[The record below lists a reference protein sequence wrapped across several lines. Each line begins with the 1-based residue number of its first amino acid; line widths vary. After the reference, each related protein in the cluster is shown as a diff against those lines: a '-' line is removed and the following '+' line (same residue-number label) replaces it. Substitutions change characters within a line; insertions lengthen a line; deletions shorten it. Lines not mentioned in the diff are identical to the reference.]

1 MLYSDIKLYLAGV
14 KVPYMNCVCNAGSAQ
29 ALCIFS
35 VPENDR
41 AKQEASILARIKFEG
56 IPVTITGT
64 DYNETTTVLL
74 DGVCSF
80 MNVRYDPDQ
89 GVLSLD
95 IQAVSRLLAAVT
107 GIRYNGLSLGSMYA
121 SAESAVAS
129 SVSRQINE
137 NTGAAKNVVTAPT
150 PVTSLN
156 SIIFMEKL
164 VTGQTRPR
172 IKNPSDIIEFSI
184 DNILKAQNIQTA
196 STKSLREILAVPS
209 SATPSSINPPSAVAL
224 DNFMKKCYAAGS
236 GSPQEELDSW
246 YRGTTVTSVTPGL
259 LSKDTALADFIADQ
273 DSQASDFRVSSSV
286 DMLVYCQRIK
296 DETLKKIN
304 IYTWRNY
311 AGDAVSSRPEISF
324 LSDSRVFPE
333 YGAVTCAVAD
343 IFIQVAECLAVIK
356 DDNSYPFM
364 EYCITNSQTELAVKV
379 FDLFR
384 KHLNDTDTAVL
395 GFNTF
400 LEKAGYTSDGY
411 PAMPFFTESN
421 VTDALQAK
429 SASRDYI
436 KIITVAKELNTLFRT
451 MYSSAYTDIQSI
463 LQDYRTGNEISDKV
477 IVVEKYLFEDRQVK
491 YTFPGDSPY
500 NILFKHIYD
509 NRSLVYNG
517 TVGDT
522 ADYSRLTLFDV
533 LAARKLY
540 ETAAFN
546 KVFLYNMFR
555 NPSDDPDYVFPTLK
569 LKDYQAFRNIIDN
582 TASSSENVT
591 ATLFQIL
598 TELYSR
604 FLFKPVP
611 MLNKFVAQ
619 QDNKSNAFTTSAGF
633 SGVFDPDKSVSELMI
648 ITRDRPG
655 IVPLCNVIYQDT
667 AVARQIQYSPAQNRS
682 MVELVYGSALEALTP
697 EAAGVPRRRYVV
709 DALSPDN
716 KVRLLPEETGSM
728 AYAFSSDRNKVFT
741 NSQMYQLQDY
751 LTVSI
756 QGEVTLMARLM
767 QGSVSAKQLSVY
779 NPRFGSGVWWTPGDI
794 YREVLSGSGQDLIPS
809 EVVLAWA
816 GVTDTENRITLEY
829 LPAFGAVPETRGFV
843 VEQQN
848 NSRFAWVV
856 YDSTANT
863 RSELDRI
870 FKDLFLPARPNGS
883 YNDFIIM
890 TRMETAALQKEKA
903 DNASRDS
910 RTETS
915 VIESAETG
923 KFFSK
928 EVGLSKNPQ
937 YEALLDALIKIR
949 TDTPEI
955 SYPVIL
961 KQSVTSGTFK
971 LTHTVKLKD
980 DIREAGQRAASDILY
995 KLTDEVLTPALAL
1008 SAYKAA
1014 VPFIPSSANSEDRK
1028 LFLSAF
1034 IASQENMYNTCDM
1047 TVKTSS
1053 GDLWEFTPVIDT
1065 DKVAE
1070 ADKEMYRNAG
1080 FDSSGMSP
1088 GVITVKDADKT
1099 VRPLISG
1106 LGVGVLT
1113 PSGNEIPPETA
1124 VTTLQQAVD
1133 AVSVFSK
1140 TAVSALYFA
1149 STGKALYENNP
1160 EIYLCFSGDN
1170 PPVMGTGFKPLDVF
1184 IKPSGSLWLGFGD
1197 LNRST
1202 IQVSYIKEEYVTA
1215 DALKNIYGKD
1225 CFPVMVYDMQPGSDK
1240 PEAFIGMYY
1249 YDQGTVSTFDEV
1261 FNTRIDFMKCV
1272 AGEKNAVNLVRFYN
1286 EGDLLK
1292 KRPPGITRDQNTGG
1306 LTCEFRSFTRY
1317 LRVIPWTPE
1326 IETEI
1331 ADLIINSIPEAY
1343 INKCKTAYKDLAG
1356 VITWKTLFVDLIGEH
1371 CNSVLKKTPSEDGQ
1385 PDKTASTGTVPS
1397 GTGDI
1402 PERLFTASV
1411 YKYLSVSSR
1420 YGVKRDSGKYHNG
1433 VDIKVTDKSK
1443 EVALLAPCD
1452 GRVQYYWDIDGY
1464 GLYCLFFPRY
1474 GIGTKKCYPVLM
1486 GHMAVFK
1493 SLTRMLTGPAQMN
1506 PKTAN
1511 VRSVADLKKK
1521 ALSKIT
1527 TITNEKRKILTD
1539 AEKLD
1544 YVAVSDKDIYS
1555 VISGM
1560 IPKSS
1565 FPVYKGDTLGFMG
1578 NSGDV
1583 STGKHLHLTVF
1594 NLDTPAGYNTPGR
1607 DLKSLLTAGNG
1618 DIMKSPDEPSVLAER
1633 TVNPVTVFSSEFY
1646 PATGYEGSQ
1655 ADNFESASGDA
1666 SQPDYP
1672 AEPSDDIIESIVR
1685 TRGYEII
1692 TGMYAS
1698 YNPGGI
1704 SLPYLDPFMAE
1715 HMPMAVV
1722 YRDDII
1728 LTVLDGITVSSDSNG
1743 NVRQDLALSPGLS
1756 VRKLMYLIL
1765 SSVRQSSD
1773 FLRQLKDSPVFPGSF
1788 IDRIKKTLHN
1798 PEEME
1803 KQYTQCF
1810 GRSGFIFDWRK
1821 AVVITAGETEY
1832 SLYDLAVM
1840 ETVPEEI
1847 MKLNPLDILKGTDAA
1862 WLRFDISRVI
1872 PGFLPYGE
1880 ESLMLT
1886 ERAWLTANRYTTERW
1901 LDGSYA
1907 PKFKK
1912 STGSDDLFV
1921 MDSVEGTSPGA
1932 YETDLY
1938 IQTTGNPVTT
1948 PPVFYDWASKI
1959 KKLLEF

>member
-1 MLYSDIKLYLAGV
+1 MLYSDLKLYLAGV
-14 KVPYMNCVCNAGSAQ
+14 KVPYMNCVCNAGNAQ

-64 DYNETTTVLL
+64 DYNEVTTVLL

-80 MNVRYDPDQ
+80 MIVRYDPDQ

-95 IQAVSRLLAAVT
+95 IQAVSRIIAAMT
-107 GIRYNGLSLGSMYA
+107 GIRYSELSLGSMYA

-129 SVSRQINE
+129 SIGKQINE

-196 STKSLREILAVPS
+196 STKSLREILTVPASPAPSAV
-209 SATPSSINPPSAVAL
+209 NPPSTVAL
-224 DNFMKKCYAAGS
+224 DNFMKKCYASGT
-236 GSPQEELDSW
+236 GSPQDELDAW
-246 YRGTTVTSVTPGL
+246 YRGTTITSVTPGL
-259 LSKDTALADFIADQ
+259 LSRDTALADFIADQ
-273 DSQASDFRVSSSV
+273 DSQASDFRVSLSV
-286 DMLVYCQRIK
+286 DMLVYCQKIK
-296 DETLKKIN
+296 DDTLKKIN

-311 AGDAVSSRPEISF
+311 AGNAVYSRPEVSF

-356 DDNSYPFM
+356 EDNSYPFL
-364 EYCITNSQTELAVKV
+364 EYCITNSQTELAVRV

-384 KHLNDTDTAVL
+384 KHLNDTDTAVQ

-400 LEKAGYTSDGY
+400 LEKAGYTSDRY
-411 PAMPFFTESN
+411 PGMPFFTESN

-517 TVGDT
+517 TTGDN

-555 NPSDDPDYVFPTLK
+555 NPPDDPDYVFPTLK

-598 TELYSR
+598 TDLYSR

-619 QDNKSNAFTTSAGF
+619 QDNKSSTFTTSAGF

-667 AVARQIQYSPAQNRS
+667 AVARQIQYSPAQNRN

-716 KVRLLPEETGSM
+716 KIRLLPEETGSM

-751 LTVSI
+751 LTISI

-779 NPRFGSGVWWTPGDI
+779 NPRFSSGVWWTAGDI
-794 YREVLSGSGQDLIPS
+794 YQELLSDTGKDIIPS
-809 EVVLAWA
+809 EVILAWA
-816 GVTDTENRITLEY
+816 GVTDTSKRVTLEY
-829 LPAFGAVPETRGFV
+829 LPSFGSVPETRGFV
-843 VEQQN
+843 IEQQN
-848 NSRFAWVV
+848 NSRVAWVA
-856 YDSTANT
+856 YESTANT

-870 FKDLFLPARPNGS
+870 FNELFLPARPNGS
-883 YNDFIIM
+883 YNDFMIM
-890 TRMETAALQKEKA
+890 TRMETAVLQKEKA
-903 DNASRDS
+903 DNASRDNK
-910 RTETS
+910 TETS
-915 VIESAETG
+915 VIVSSRTSN
-923 KFFSK
+923 FFSK
-928 EVGLSKNPQ
+928 DIPLSKNPQ
-937 YEALLDALIKIR
+937 YEALLDALIKIK

-955 SYPVIL
+955 KYPVIL
-961 KQSVTSGTFK
+961 KHAVESGVFR
-971 LTHTVKLKD
+971 LTHTVKLSE
-980 DIREAGQRAASDILY
+980 DIREAGQTAASDLLF

-1014 VPFIPSSANSEDRK
+1014 VSFIPSSLNSEDSK
-1028 LFLSAF
+1028 LFVSSFL
-1034 IASQENMYNTCDM
+1034 ASQEDMYNICDM
-1047 TVKTSS
+1047 TVKTVS
-1053 GDLWEFTPVIDT
+1053 GGLWEFTPVIDT

-1070 ADKEMYRNAG
+1070 ANKETYRNVG
-1080 FDSSGMSP
+1080 FESDRITP
-1088 GVITVKDADKT
+1088 AVIKVKDVEKT
-1099 VRPLISG
+1099 VRPLLSG
-1106 LGVGVLT
+1106 LGVGVVT
-1113 PSGNEIPPETA
+1113 PSGDEITPETA
-1124 VTTLQQAVD
+1124 ITTLQQAVD
-1133 AVSVFSK
+1133 AVAVFSK

-1149 STGKALYENNP
+1149 STGKALYDSSP

-1170 PPVMGTGFKPLDVF
+1170 APAMGTGFKSLDIF

-1197 LNRST
+1197 LNTST
-1202 IQVSYIKEEYVTA
+1202 VEVSYLKEEYVTA
-1215 DALKNIYGKD
+1215 DALRNIYGKD
-1225 CFPVMVYDMQPGSDK
+1225 CFPVMVYDMKPGSDK

-1249 YDQGTVSTFDEV
+1249 YNTGSISSFDEL

-1272 AGEKNAVNLVRFYN
+1272 AGEKKAENLVAFYN
-1286 EGDLLK
+1286 EGNLLK
-1292 KRPPGITRDQNTGG
+1292 NRPSGITRDDNTAG
-1306 LTCEFRSFTRY
+1306 LICEFRSFTRY
-1317 LRVIPWTPE
+1317 LRVIPWTAD
-1326 IETEI
+1326 IENEV
-1331 ADLIINSIPEAY
+1331 AALIINSVPEAY
-1343 INKCKTAYKDLAG
+1343 INKCKTAYKDLSG
-1356 VITWKTLFVDLIGEH
+1356 VITWKTLFVDLVGEH
-1371 CNSVLKKTPSEDGQ
+1371 CNRITRNTPAEAGQ
-1385 PDKTASTGTVPS
+1385 PDKNASTGTVPA
-1397 GTGDI
+1397 GTKDI
-1402 PERLFTASV
+1402 PERLFTKSV
-1411 YKYLSVSSR
+1411 YKDLSITSG
-1420 YGVKRDSGKYHNG
+1420 YGIKRKNGKFHNG
-1433 VDIKVTDKSK
+1433 VDIKVADKSK
-1443 EVALLAPCD
+1443 DVALLAPCD
-1452 GRVQYYWDIDGY
+1452 GRVQYYWDPSGY
-1464 GLYCLFFPRY
+1464 GLYCLFFPDYR
-1474 GIGTKKCYPVLM
+1474 TASKKCYPVLM
-1486 GHMAVFK
+1486 GHMEVFK
-1493 SLTRMLTGPAQMN
+1493 SLTVMLTGPAKMN
-1506 PKTAN
+1506 PEAAN
-1511 VRSVADLKKK
+1511 VKKVADLKTK
-1521 ALSKIT
+1521 ALGKIK
-1527 TITNEKRKILTD
+1527 TITDEKKKVLTD

-1544 YVAVSDKDIYS
+1544 YIAVSDKEIYS

-1560 IPKSS
+1560 ILQRAFKADA
-1565 FPVYKGDTLGFMG
+1565 GDTLGFMG
-1578 NSGDV
+1578 NSGEV

-1594 NLDTPAGYNTPGR
+1594 NLDTPPDYNTPGR
-1607 DLKSLLTAGNG
+1607 DLKSILTARNG
-1618 DIMKSPDEPSVLAER
+1618 DIMKSPDESSVLADR
-1633 TVNPVTVFSSEFY
+1633 TANPATVFSSDFY
-1646 PATGYEGSQ
+1646 PETGYEGSQ
-1655 ADNFESASGDA
+1655 ADNFESASGDL
-1666 SQPDYP
+1666 SGPDYP
-1672 AEPSDDIIESIVR
+1672 AEPPDDIIESIVR
-1685 TRGYEII
+1685 TKGYEIL

-1704 SLPYLDPFMAE
+1704 SLPYLDPYVAE

-1743 NVRQDLALSPGLS
+1743 NIRQDLTLSPGIS

-1765 SSVRQSSD
+1765 SSAQQSNA
-1773 FLRQLKDSPVFPGSF
+1773 FLTAIKDAPVFPGSF
-1788 IDRIKKTLHN
+1788 IDQIKKTLHN

-1803 KQYTQCF
+1803 KQYAQCF

-1821 AVVITAGETEY
+1821 AVVITAGDTEY

-1847 MKLNPLDILKGTDAA
+1847 MELNPLDILKGTDAT
-1862 WLRFDISRVI
+1862 WLRFDISRVV

-1886 ERAWLTANRYTTERW
+1886 ERAWLNANRYTTERW

-1921 MDSVEGTSPGA
+1921 MDSVEGISPAA

-1938 IQTTGNPVTT
+1938 VQTAGNPVTT